1 MSSPVDLYN
10 RTASGVL
17 VNTDDTQYQ
26 AILKMRRERNH
37 RKQIETRLDRLDD
50 ELDTIKYMLTQI
62 LEKGL

>member
-1 MSSPVDLYN
+1 MSSPVDLYS

-26 AILKMRRERNH
+26 AILQKRMERNH
-37 RKQIETRLDRLDD
+37 RKQIEARLDRLDD